1 MTQKLQLWQYKVI
14 NKLLSQ
20 LDAEAQMDVWNYILS
35 KCKDKGIDVSQY
47 EARAEQQMQ
56 VDESFSKRLSNLEEA
71 VSDLISDLKLIK
83 KKLLT
88 EEVKD
93 DNKS

>member
-1 MTQKLQLWQYKVI
+1 MPKLQLWQYKVI

-47 EARAEQQMQ
+47 EARAREQ
-56 VDESFSKRLSNLEEA
+56 VSIDESFSKRLSNLEEA
-71 VSDLISDLKLIK
+71 VSDIISKLEVISK
-83 KKLLT
+83 KILT
-88 EEVKD
+88 EEVK
-93 DNKS
+93 KK

>member
-71 VSDLISDLKLIK
+71 VSDIISKLEVISK
-83 KKLLT
+83 KILT
-88 EEVKD
+88 EEVK
-93 DNKS
+93 KK